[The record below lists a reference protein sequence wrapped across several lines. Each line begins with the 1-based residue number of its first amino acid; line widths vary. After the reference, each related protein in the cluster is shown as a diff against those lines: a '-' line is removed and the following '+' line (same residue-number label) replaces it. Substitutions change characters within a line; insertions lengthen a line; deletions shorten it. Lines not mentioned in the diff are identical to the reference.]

1 MVKLLF
7 AADEDFL
14 GNYKAL
20 LNARGQNVD
29 NASVLAAQIIHDVR
43 TKGFAHLQHLS
54 QQFDNY
60 ELNAQNFMIPQK
72 MIDEAI
78 NKCDKDVVK
87 ALEVAAQRIADFH
100 EKSMPKDG
108 FYEDDQGV
116 GMGWRWTPVDA
127 AGLYAPG
134 GLAAYPSSVL
144 MNAVPARV
152 AGVKRILM
160 ATPPNRLHENPAI
173 LAAAKI
179 AGVTDI
185 YGVGG
190 AQAIAAM
197 AYGVEGLAPVDVIVG
212 PGNAFVSAAK
222 KLVFGD
228 VGIDSVAGPSEVF
241 IIADADNDPA
251 VIACDLLAQAE
262 HDVQAQSIL
271 FTDNTEFGE
280 KVMQAVEEQ
289 LRTNFVGAPAKKS
302 WADYSAVVI
311 VERLEDACELVNI
324 GAPEHLEIA
333 TLNPDDYLNKVR
345 HAGSVFIGHY
355 TPESLGDYVAGPNHV
370 LPTGRRARFSS
381 GLFVLNF
388 MKRTTLLRA
397 SKEGLDNIGPY
408 ASILARAEGLPA
420 HGHSIDI
427 RLMKE

>member
-1 MVKLLF
+1 MAKLLF